1 MKNYKNPDYP
11 ITVAVVPEKDVDF
24 LENEHGQIQDW
35 INTIDEFLIAIDE
48 NGKIIRV
55 NQAWVDFCKEH
66 DVRESLW
73 KSGADYFE
81 QLESRGKTSELHSLK
96 QVLASEINEHRQIY
110 PFITGSGETQWL
122 QVKIR
127 GVKSASGQVTGA
139 IVHHKPMTL
148 HSAHPITAEIVLES
162 MTEGFFLLDDHLQ
175 VIYMNEIAEEIL
187 EYKRGNA
194 AGWNLFTLF
203 PEALDTNFP
212 HHYRRALT
220 EQTIVEFVDYYKPLD
235 KWFQVKACPLSK
247 GGLSVYFQDV
257 SEKKKTEVQ
266 LTEYAYY
273 DYLTR
278 LPNRKLIIQR
288 IQSLLEQGK
297 KFSIVHL
304 TIDNLN
310 FINSIY
316 THNAGDTIMKKV
328 AEELKGFA
336 SETCHI
342 GRSDGNEF
350 LIVRESAHGERLA
363 GIIEQLE
370 GIFYKSVFLENA
382 QKVNISS
389 SIGIACYPF
398 DALTMDELLSY
409 AEIAMCEAKIGQGI
423 SHAFFRPQ
431 MLMQRNRRAIIEEGL
446 DSDLKK
452 NGFYYTLQPQ
462 VDGHSGRIVGV
473 EVLSRWAHPELG
485 VISPPEF
492 IQVAEETGQIVPL
505 TSHLLAEVFAQMK
518 EWEKEFGWNLRTAIN
533 MTASLL
539 SNSDFFKDFIELME
553 RFEIDPK
560 LIEIE
565 ITEQAEL
572 TYSPKT
578 LENLLLCKSKGMSIA
593 IDDFGTGFS
602 MISYL
607 THFPI
612 TKIKI
617 DRFFVQKIGQNLKS
631 ESVLKSLIYLARSI
645 ECELVAEGVERAEE
659 AEFLLANDCSI
670 FQGYLYD
677 RPMNV
682 ADFQAKYLQA
692 GHAVSTK
699 RQSAEQAKQ

>member
-1 MKNYKNPDYP
+1 M
-11 ITVAVVPEKDVDF
+11 EKD
-24 LENEHGQIQDW
+24 HGQIQEW

-55 NQAWVDFCKEH
+55 NQAWVDFCIER
-66 DVRESLW
+66 DVRESLR
-73 KSGADYFE
+73 KPGADYFE
-81 QLESRGKTSELHSLK
+81 QLESRGNASELQSIK
-96 QVLASEINEHRQIY
+96 QVLASEISEHRQVY
-110 PFITGSGETQWL
+110 PFLLGNGETQWL
-122 QVKIR
+122 QVKMR
-127 GVKSASGQVTGA
+127 GVKLASGQVTGA
-139 IVHHKPMTL
+139 IIHLKPMPI

-162 MTEGFFLLDDHLQ
+162 MTEGFFLVDDQLQ
-175 VIYMNEIAEEIL
+175 VIYMNEIAEAML

-212 HHYRRALT
+212 QHYKRALT

-278 LPNRKLIIQR
+278 LPNRKLITQR
-288 IQSLLEQGK
+288 IQSLLERGK
-297 KFSIVHL
+297 KFSVFHL

-310 FINSIY
+310 FINSLY

-328 AEELKGFA
+328 AEDLRGFS

-350 LIVRESAHGERLA
+350 LIVRESAHGERLV
-363 GIIEQLE
+363 GFVEQLE
-370 GIFYKSVFLENA
+370 GIFYKSLFLENA

-423 SHAFFRPQ
+423 SHSFFRPK
-431 MLMQRNRRAIIEEGL
+431 MLTQRNRRAVIEEGL
-446 DSDLKK
+446 DGNLTT
-452 NGFYYTLQPQ
+452 NGFYYTMQPQ
-462 VDGHSGRIVGV
+462 IDGHTGKIVGV

-492 IQVAEETGQIVPL
+492 IQVAEETGQIVPM

-518 EWEKEFGWNLRTAIN
+518 EWEKNFGWNLRTAIN

-539 SNSDFFKDFIELME
+539 SNSDFFEDFIELMD
-553 RFEIDPK
+553 RYKIDPK

-617 DRFFVQKIGQNLKS
+617 DRFFVQKIGQNPKS
-631 ESVLKSLIYLARSI
+631 ESVLKSLIFLARSI
-645 ECELVAEGVERAEE
+645 ECELVAEGVERVEE
-659 AEFLLANDCSI
+659 ADFLLANDCSI

-677 RPMNV
+677 RPMKV
-682 ADFQAKYLQA
+682 ADFEAKYLQA
-692 GHAVSTK
+692 GHAFPAK
-699 RQSAEQAKQ
+699 RNPAEQVTSSSFTDKRF